1 MQTPQQEDANTA
13 QELPFEP
20 EYIEEDSHGG
30 QPFIPDEG
38 MEANREHIMAENA
51 HDLVLGESGAEVMC
65 IEANEENLYM
75 FGSPGEPGI
84 QMDFQPAIQLCS
96 SQPAE
101 MNEAQRPIRVS

>member
-1 MQTPQQEDANTA
+1 MQTPREDANTA

-20 EYIEEDSHGG
+20 EYIEDEDSHGG
-30 QPFIPDEG
+30 RPFIPDED
-38 MEANREHIMAENA
+38 MEANREHIMDDNA
-51 HDLVLGESGAEVMC
+51 HDLVLGESM
-65 IEANEENLYM
+65 EANEENLYM
-75 FGSPGEPGI
+75 FGSLGEPGL